1 MVGSSPCMEN
11 RMHFAERELKPYAE
25 PLIPDKLRI
34 GETYF
39 GVYFL
44 DKDGFVPVLEPKVF
58 IGHNL
63 EPEDKDELYFQD
75 FASYLSGLGYDTA
88 SAEDE
93 AVFETGAEKH
103 IFEYERAL
111 DVLLTCSLRREKGRC

>member
-1 MVGSSPCMEN
+1 MEN
-11 RMHFAERELKPYAE
+11 RMHFPERELKPYGE
-25 PLIPDKLRI
+25 PVTPDQLRI

-44 DKDGFVPVLEPKVF
+44 DKDGFVPVLEPRVF
-58 IGHNL
+58 IGQNL
-63 EPEDKDELYFQD
+63 EPEDKDKLYFQD
-75 FASYLSGLGYDTA
+75 FASYQHGRRYDIA
-88 SAEDE
+88 SADDQ

-111 DVLLTCSLRREKGRC
+111 DVLLTCSLRREKGRR

>member
-1 MVGSSPCMEN
+1 MEN
-11 RMHFAERELKPYAE
+11 SMHFAGRELKPYGE
-25 PLIPDKLRI
+25 PVTSGQLRI

-44 DKDGFVPVLEPKVF
+44 DKDGFVPVLEPRVF

-63 EPEDKDELYFQD
+63 EPEDKDKLYFQD
-75 FASYLSGLGYDTA
+75 FASYQKGLRYDTA
-88 SAEDE
+88 SGEDE

-111 DVLLTCSLRREKGRC
+111 DVLLTCSLRREKGRR

>member
-1 MVGSSPCMEN
+1 MEN
-11 RMHFAERELKPYAE
+11 RMHFPGRELKPYGE
-25 PLIPDKLRI
+25 PVTPNQLEV
-34 GETYF
+34 GGTYF
-39 GVYFL
+39 GLYFL
-44 DKDGFVPVLEPKVF
+44 DKDGFVPVLEPRVF

-75 FASYLSGLGYDTA
+75 FESYRAGVRYDTA

-103 IFEYERAL
+103 IFDCERAL
-111 DVLLTCSLRREKGRC
+111 EMLLTCSLRREKGRR

>member
-1 MVGSSPCMEN
+1 MEN

-75 FASYLSGLGYDTA
+75 FASYLSGLRYDTA

-111 DVLLTCSLRREKGRC
+111 DVLLTCSLRREKGRR